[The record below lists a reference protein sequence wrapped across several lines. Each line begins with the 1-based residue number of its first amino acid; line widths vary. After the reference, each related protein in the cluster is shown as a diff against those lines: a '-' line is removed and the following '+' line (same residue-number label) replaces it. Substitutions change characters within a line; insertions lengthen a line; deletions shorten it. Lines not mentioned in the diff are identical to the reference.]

1 MLILATLSALIF
13 AGLGAIL
20 LRLHSL
26 ELPQARPPKNPAP
39 RPGIWF
45 CAHRAKRWISLQHM
59 FIRVTPRDP
68 SWAERYPLVFVH
80 QDSMGT
86 PFCTLGAGP
95 FQGRLKLEFNRHFD
109 INDPISFEEP
119 VPFESLEQEN
129 GRIATLLASAARY
142 KQDLPFRTLPGLH
155 GYNCNSMIAA
165 LAHRAGLPL
174 PRFSE
179 TFLLCVGTGDP
190 VPDRHF
196 NG

>member
-1 MLILATLSALIF
+1 VAYLATLAALL
-13 AGLGAIL
+13 LGGIAAIL
-20 LRLHSL
+20 LRLRSL
-26 ELPQARPPKNPAP
+26 ELPQVKPAQNPAP

-45 CAHRAKRWISLQHM
+45 CAHRAKRWITLQHL
-59 FIRVTPRDP
+59 FLRISPRDP

-80 QDSMGT
+80 KDSMGN

-95 FQGRLKLEFNRHFD
+95 FEGRLKLEFNRHYD

-142 KQDLPFRTLPGLH
+142 KQGLPFRTLPSSH
-155 GYNCNSMIAA
+155 GYNCNSIISA
-165 LAHRAGLPL
+165 LALRAGLPL
-174 PRFSE
+174 PQFSK
-179 TFLLCVGTGDP
+179 TFLLCIGTGTP
-190 VPDRHF
+190 VPDRDF